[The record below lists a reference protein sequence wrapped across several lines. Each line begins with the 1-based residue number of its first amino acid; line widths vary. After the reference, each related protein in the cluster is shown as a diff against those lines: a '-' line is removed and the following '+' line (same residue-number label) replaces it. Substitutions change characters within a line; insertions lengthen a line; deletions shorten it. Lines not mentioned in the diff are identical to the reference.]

1 MKGKTSEKNQGIEM
15 EDAIDFLRKSA
26 LVEEKS
32 GNHTLTTK
40 GERFLQELQESSS
53 LPPSESSSP
62 PSESSSPPS
71 ESSSPDD
78 QSFSEGTVSK

>member
-1 MKGKTSEKNQGIEM
+1 MKGKPSAKGQGIEM

-32 GNHTLTTK
+32 GNPTLTTR
-40 GERFLQELQESSS
+40 GERFLQEFQQ
-53 LPPSESSSP
+53 SSSP
-62 PSESSSPPS
+62 PPS

-78 QSFSEGTVSK
+78 QSLSEETVSK

>member
-1 MKGKTSEKNQGIEM
+1 MTGRTRTKDQGIEM

-32 GNHTLTTK
+32 GSHILTTK

-53 LPPSESSSP
+53 RPAG
-62 PSESSSPPS
+62 

-78 QSFSEGTVSK
+78 QSFSEGTVGR

>member
-1 MKGKTSEKNQGIEM
+1 MKGKTNAKSQGIEM

-32 GNHTLTTK
+32 GNPTLTTR
-40 GERFLQELQESSS
+40 GERFLQALQESSS
-53 LPPSESSSP
+53 LPSESG
-62 PSESSSPPS
+62 
-71 ESSSPDD
+71 SPDD

>member
-1 MKGKTSEKNQGIEM
+1 M

-53 LPPSESSSP
+53 RL
-62 PSESSSPPS
+62 PS